1 MKKFGKLIKYIAAAL
16 ILLLTC
22 ATFAALSAC
31 AEENTQYLRIHIRAN
46 SNSREDQDVKYAVK
60 DAVVEYLTP
69 QLEEADSMSQ
79 ALDIVQKNLPA
90 LNELCSSVLLS
101 EGFSY
106 GANARTC
113 REQFPARTYGS
124 LTLSDGVYDALI
136 IDLGS
141 GSGDN
146 WWCVVFPPLC
156 FVSAEDGDF
165 AYKSLIAE
173 LWRKYFCL

>member
-1 MKKFGKLIKYIAAAL
+1 M
-16 ILLLTC
+16 
-22 ATFAALSAC
+22 
-31 AEENTQYLRIHIRAN
+31 
-46 SNSREDQDVKYAVK
+46 
-60 DAVVEYLTP
+60 EYLTP

-173 LWRKYFCL
+173 LWRKYFCLQFSDNLTAAFML

>member
-1 MKKFGKLIKYIAAAL
+1 MKKAAFVFLLAAAIGL
-16 ILLLTC
+16 IALLFGNTG
-22 ATFAALSAC
+22 AAGGSAS
-31 AEENTQYLRIHIRAN
+31 ETEYLRIHIRAN

-69 QLEEADSMSQ
+69 QLEEANTMSQ

-136 IDLGS
+136 IELGS